1 MFKRGNESAE
11 HSYFANAREEQAALG
26 PLQKVCVFPSLPA
39 AVNVND
45 EAVESAVMMPL
56 RIKCASASSSE
67 ATGVPAGATTE
78 VGVAE
83 SAWQNVVTSSNERN
97 TSGPPHPS
105 SGVSFVT
112 STSSSR
118 MATLQTVPSRSR
130 KRDAQQ
136 RRLAAPLT
144 YIYLQGCCDRGTR
157 PSRRNYRLR
166 RAAIGWVVAR

>member
-1 MFKRGNESAE
+1 MKAPSTVISRMLVRSRRPLDHCKR
-11 HSYFANAREEQAALG
+11 Y
-26 PLQKVCVFPSLPA
+26 VVPSLPA

-144 YIYLQGCCDRGTR
+144 CSASPACAT
-157 PSRRNYRLR
+157 P
-166 RAAIGWVVAR
+166 VASTAKETGSGR